1 MISGRTEIIAHLGY
15 PTESLTAPMIDG
27 PNFGRGLEPNITGTY
42 LNPACRFAE
51 PSMPEIPA
59 ASPDPACFCLHFGG
73 GIEENQSLAPDLFSS
88 RAPAPGGAHTRDDRR
103 AREADGRFAK
113 GHSGNPRGR
122 PRGIPN
128 PKRRVI
134 TLRAWREN
142 REAVLAVTRRQPWL
156 FRSLVRQVLPP
167 ARPIDPAE
175 RIGLRI
181 ASVRTP
187 EQVWRALDKALQ
199 AASRGEI
206 APAEAARIMRRIEA
220 RLRAERRRKAGT
232 PAASRHAGQVDQGR
246 VDQGQVDRGLRPAVR
261 GEPR

>member
-1 MISGRTEIIAHLGY
+1 
-15 PTESLTAPMIDG
+15 
-27 PNFGRGLEPNITGTY
+27 
-42 LNPACRFAE
+42 
-51 PSMPEIPA
+51 MPEIA
-59 ASPDPACFCLHFGG
+59 ADLPDPACFCLHFGP
-73 GIEENQSLAPDLFSS
+73 GIEANQSLAPGLFMS
-88 RAPAPGGAHTRDDRR
+88 PAPRALAGAHTRESRR

-128 PKRRVI
+128 PKRRII
-134 TLRAWREN
+134 TLQAWREN

-220 RLRAERRRKAGT
+220 RLRAERRR
-232 PAASRHAGQVDQGR
+232 
-246 VDQGQVDRGLRPAVR
+246 LR
-261 GEPR
+261 

>member
-1 MISGRTEIIAHLGY
+1 LLLIFLRHGR
-15 PTESLTAPMIDG
+15 P
-27 PNFGRGLEPNITGTY
+27 
-42 LNPACRFAE
+42 
-51 PSMPEIPA
+51 
-59 ASPDPACFCLHFGG
+59 
-73 GIEENQSLAPDLFSS
+73 
-88 RAPAPGGAHTRDDRR
+88 RAGGARTRATRP

-134 TLRAWREN
+134 PLRAWREN
-142 REAVLAVTRRQPWL
+142 REAVLAVTRRKPWL

-187 EQVWRALDKALQ
+187 EQV
-199 AASRGEI
+199 
-206 APAEAARIMRRIEA
+206 
-220 RLRAERRRKAGT
+220 
-232 PAASRHAGQVDQGR
+232 
-246 VDQGQVDRGLRPAVR
+246 
-261 GEPR
+261 

>member
-1 MISGRTEIIAHLGY
+1 
-15 PTESLTAPMIDG
+15 
-27 PNFGRGLEPNITGTY
+27 
-42 LNPACRFAE
+42 
-51 PSMPEIPA
+51 MPEIPA
-59 ASPDPACFCLHFGG
+59 ASPDPACFCLHFGT
-73 GIEENQSLAPDLFSS
+73 GIAENQPLAPDLFPH
-88 RAPAPGGAHTRDDRR
+88 RALAREDTLTRD
-103 AREADGRFAK
+103 ADGRFAK

-134 TLRAWREN
+134 PLRAWREN
-142 REAVLAVTRRQPWL
+142 REAVLAVTRRKPWL

-220 RLRAERRRKAGT
+220 RLRVERRRKAGA
-232 PAASRHAGQVDQGR
+232 PASSRQAGQA
-246 VDQGQVDRGLRPAVR
+246 DQGQVDRGSGRRSAENADDQRGITIRRDGSNPSGGPRTRARRSTSRSDSHAPRRRPALP
-261 GEPR
+261 GA

>member
-1 MISGRTEIIAHLGY
+1 
-15 PTESLTAPMIDG
+15 
-27 PNFGRGLEPNITGTY
+27 
-42 LNPACRFAE
+42 
-51 PSMPEIPA
+51 MPEIPA
-59 ASPDPACFCLHFGG
+59 ASPDPACFCLHFGTRT
-73 GIEENQSLAPDLFSS
+73 EENQSLAPDLFSS
-88 RAPAPGGAHTRDDRR
+88 RGPARAGPPKRENRGAR
-103 AREADGRFAK
+103 AADGRFAK

-134 TLRAWREN
+134 SLQAWREN

-206 APAEAARIMRRIEA
+206 APAEVAWIMRRIEA
-220 RLRAERRRKAGT
+220 RLRAERRRKAGA
-232 PAASRHAGQVDQGR
+232 PAASRHAGQVDQGQ
-246 VDQGQVDRGLRPAVR
+246 VDQGQVDQGQVDQGSGPAVR
-261 GEPR
+261 GERR